1 MTAAWGN
8 AMNDAMGSVGLAEL
22 MVFFL
27 VVVVGGLGAG
37 VWIWMLVDC
46 LTKEREGNT
55 KLVWALVILLGQ
67 AIGAVLYLAIRRP
80 ERKREL
86 GA

>member
-1 MTAAWGN
+1 
-8 AMNDAMGSVGLAEL
+8 MGSVGLAEL
-22 MVFFL
+22 VVLL
-27 VVVVGGLGAG
+27 VVFVIGGVGTG

-67 AIGAVLYLAIRRP
+67 VVGAVLYLAIRRP